1 MNVVVKTT
9 DGRDV
14 TNKFTIEKY
23 DDVIKIKYYGR
34 TNITA
39 GNYQVELTY
48 QENIDYKYTQNVDYI
63 MNSNYK
69 EIKLSNMTANN
80 SPIYADMDNM
90 SYTFDVNTV
99 LTGNDLNNL
108 KVRIYDAENNL
119 VYSDIASDKITNS
132 FKIVNKVSEEGKY
145 YINIIPF
152 AARTGEYTVELA
164 YYEADGSFSTSNKL
178 SFTIDR
184 NYYKVTLNNE
194 STIEPV
200 VDYGN
205 AYIYD
210 ADGAKGSYTFSTT
223 YDKTKKDVYSIK
235 AYKGLRLVD
244 EVKTDIEETDFYGA
258 TLFKTTFKT
267 GKLIAGDLDFYL
279 CINGLPYSK
288 VTKQVYE
295 YKKVNNIKTII
306 DNMEINDEVTLF
318 NGEYKTIN
326 YVIEPVDY
334 TDRNIKITSSNEEIV
349 KVLDDGRIK
358 VNGIGSCELKIGN
371 KDFTKVIKVT
381 TRQRLSSN
389 TYSVNYDDFT
399 ISVLSMNKKSLS
411 KTEFLFNLNGLVN
424 NYVIL
429 DKNKNNITSKVTEI
443 GTGMLLVNGGET
455 YTISIIGDLNKDG
468 KINVFDVSMLYNYVR
483 GKTNL
488 DKSSLN
494 AARIRKQ
501 TDIKVAD
508 VSKLYS
514 FVRDRISDI

>member
-1 MNVVVKTT
+1 M
-9 DGRDV
+9 
-14 TNKFTIEKY
+14 
-23 DDVIKIKYYGR
+23 
-34 TNITA
+34 
-39 GNYQVELTY
+39 
-48 QENIDYKYTQNVDYI
+48 
-63 MNSNYK
+63 
-69 EIKLSNMTANN
+69 
-80 SPIYADMDNM
+80 
-90 SYTFDVNTV
+90 
-99 LTGNDLNNL
+99 
-108 KVRIYDAENNL
+108 
-119 VYSDIASDKITNS
+119 
-132 FKIVNKVSEEGKY
+132 
-145 YINIIPF
+145 
-152 AARTGEYTVELA
+152 
-164 YYEADGSFSTSNKL
+164 
-178 SFTIDR
+178 
-184 NYYKVTLNNE
+184 
-194 STIEPV
+194 
-200 VDYGN
+200 
-205 AYIYD
+205 
-210 ADGAKGSYTFSTT
+210 
-223 YDKTKKDVYSIK
+223 
-235 AYKGLRLVD
+235 
-244 EVKTDIEETDFYGA
+244 
-258 TLFKTTFKT
+258 
-267 GKLIAGDLDFYL
+267 

-288 VTKQVYE
+288 ITKQVYE
-295 YKKVNNIKTII
+295 YKKVNSIKTII

-389 TYSVNYDDFT
+389 TYAVNYDDFT
-399 ISVLSMNKKSLS
+399 INVLSMNKKSLS